1 MLMVAGIAV
10 LALIGV
16 ISVNMSGQEEMNSED
31 SVKVETTTNLDEKWM
46 WERSYPVCPSDVD
59 CRLYELMLA
68 DLDGRDMYSDVE
80 KYWRKLQIID
90 MAKNEGETDTET
102 QNLADKIKQNI
113 ERHAVAYNAA
123 NIKEP
128 ELRKVAI
135 RNVNAIAALTT
146 VDNVDDT
153 ITGVFDR
160 LKAMSALKHILVSDA
175 TIGAYWEGFHEA
187 LKSDRNDKWLNAIR
201 IDYENGNVEVYK
213 KGISELERL
222 LASGKYHRYLPF
234 IWQSWRYH
242 HWQAFGSPSKDG
254 AMPNWYYNEQKLK
267 CFATILRQIK
277 AHPDDMTA
285 RSAALVLLNMNN
297 VQIFGEYMFGNQIP
311 LEKLEWNEE

>member
-1 MLMVAGIAV
+1 MVAGIVV

-16 ISVNMSGQEEMNSED
+16 ISVNMSGQEEMDSED

-102 QNLADKIKQNI
+102 QKLADKIKQNI
-113 ERHAVAYNAA
+113 ERHAVTYNAA

-135 RNVNAIAALTT
+135 RNVNAIATLTT
-146 VDNVDDT
+146 ADNADD
-153 ITGVFDR
+153 IIMEVFDR
-160 LKAMSALKHILVSDA
+160 IQATPALRSLLVSDSVIN
-175 TIGAYWEGFHEA
+175 TYIKGFHDA
-187 LKSDRNDKWLNAIR
+187 LRNDRTDKWLNAIR
-201 IDYENGNVEVYK
+201 IENEIDDEERYK
-213 KGISELERL
+213 KEIIDLERI

-242 HWQAFGSPSKDG
+242 HWLMYGSPSKDG

-267 CFATILRQIK
+267 CYATILRQIK
-277 AHPDDMTA
+277 AYPNDMVA
-285 RSAALVLLNMNN
+285 RSAALVLLDMNN
-297 VQIFGEYMFGNQIP
+297 VQIFGDFMFGNQIP
-311 LEKLEWNEE
+311 LERIEWKENY